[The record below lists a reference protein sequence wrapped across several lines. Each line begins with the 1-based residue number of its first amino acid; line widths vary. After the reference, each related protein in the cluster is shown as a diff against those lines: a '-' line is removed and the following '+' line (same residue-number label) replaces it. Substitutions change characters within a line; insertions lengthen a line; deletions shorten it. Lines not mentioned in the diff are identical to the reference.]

1 MLVRLSLFFDSP
13 DPGAGYKV
21 VVSDQGGT
29 GVSGMSEIFE
39 VTEAPEVEASSPPV
53 DDEQVVGGD
62 EGAVGH
68 MNTAIFAVAIVV
80 GERVKKDQR
89 L

>member
-1 MLVRLSLFFDSP
+1 MFFDSP

-68 MNTAIFAVAIVV
+68 MNTAKLSAVAIVI